1 MPCYAA
7 PDDIENRYPPHPNP
21 LPRRGEGKKLTNE
34 IIPSP
39 LMGKGEDEGKKTN
52 LNPSLRGIQPFFGWM
67 TWQSHL
73 VIF

>member
-39 LMGKGEDEGKKTN
+39 LMGEGEDEGDY
-52 LNPSLRGIQPFFGWM
+52 F
-67 TWQSHL
+67 
-73 VIF
+73 

>member
-39 LMGKGEDEGKKTN
+39 LMGVYERGHR
-52 LNPSLRGIQPFFGWM
+52 LHFSLR
-67 TWQSHL
+67 T
-73 VIF
+73 